1 MYSRFSRLFRH
12 QLFAATSTNIIANKM
27 HAQNEAY
34 RSPANFMEKDNT
46 PYRGEYPFP
55 LMKESIKYLEAQI
68 AVEDDVK
75 EGLGKTLFIFS
86 QQGYQS
92 VAHMM
97 DNLDK
102 LADSKIDKNKQIF
115 LLTKGHTT
123 NSKLSEHFS
132 VNYDKY
138 QYVDTEQPLT
148 THLPQQV
155 LIHNN
160 NTQIL
165 NTRSSKDDVVNDGY
179 KRAGDW
185 GEYIVLVKDNKKYLK
200 HKWKNE
206 PIKDY
211 K

>member
-1 MYSRFSRLFRH
+1 MAKRSGYFLVYRDIWRNPVFKNLLQCSCWIYFISSASHQDKTLRFLGNDIFVR
-12 QLFAATSTNIIANKM
+12 
-27 HAQNEAY
+27 
-34 RSPANFMEKDNT
+34 
-46 PYRGEYPFP
+46 RGEMIMP
-55 LMKESIKYLEAQI
+55 LRVTAKRFGMTYSEMRAFILRLVRRRMITTRTTHLQPTNNHKSRK
-68 AVEDDVK
+68 V
-75 EGLGKTLFIFS
+75 TLIS
-86 QQGYQS
+86 
-92 VAHMM
+92 
-97 DNLDK
+97 L
-102 LADSKIDKNKQIF
+102 
-115 LLTKGHTT
+115 
-123 NSKLSEHFS
+123 

-165 NTRSSKDDVVNDGY
+165 NTKSSKDDVVNNGY

>member
-1 MYSRFSRLFRH
+1 MAKRSGYFLVYRDIWRNPVFKNLLQCSCWIYFISSASHQDKTLRFLGNDIFVR
-12 QLFAATSTNIIANKM
+12 
-27 HAQNEAY
+27 
-34 RSPANFMEKDNT
+34 
-46 PYRGEYPFP
+46 RGEMIMP
-55 LMKESIKYLEAQI
+55 LRVTAKRFGMTYSEMRAFILRLVRRRMITTRTTHLQPTNNHKSRK
-68 AVEDDVK
+68 V
-75 EGLGKTLFIFS
+75 TLIS
-86 QQGYQS
+86 
-92 VAHMM
+92 
-97 DNLDK
+97 L
-102 LADSKIDKNKQIF
+102 
-115 LLTKGHTT
+115 
-123 NSKLSEHFS
+123 

-165 NTRSSKDDVVNDGY
+165 NTRSSKDDVVNSGY
-179 KRAGDW
+179 KRTGDW
-185 GEYIVLVKDNKKYLK
+185 GEYMVLVKDNKKYLK